1 MKTTLDI
8 PDEVANELRE
18 QAKRKGHD
26 LAEHIV
32 QVVRL
37 GLIID
42 NIPAA
47 ALEQIARALG
57 LVSRRSTMLQPHSLL
72 HQKTASTFSA
82 DPATGLLMIDS
93 PTDAPV
99 RSMTPEQVLALTE
112 AALMEDDL
120 ERAGIPV

>member
-1 MKTTLDI
+1 MKTTVDI

-18 QAKRKGHD
+18 QAKRQGHD

-47 ALEQIARALG
+47 TFEKIARALG
-57 LVSRRSTMLQPHSLL
+57 VASGRPAALQPHNVL
-72 HQKTASTFSA
+72 HQNAPSAFSA
-82 DPATGLLMIDS
+82 DPVTGLLMIDS
-93 PTDAPV
+93 PPDAPV

>member
-57 LVSRRSTMLQPHSLL
+57 LVSRRSKTLHPHNVLPQNTTS
-72 HQKTASTFSA
+72 AFSA
-82 DPATGLLMIDS
+82 DQATGLLMIDT
-93 PTDAPV
+93 PPDAPV
-99 RSMTPEQVLALTE
+99 RSMTPAQVLALSE